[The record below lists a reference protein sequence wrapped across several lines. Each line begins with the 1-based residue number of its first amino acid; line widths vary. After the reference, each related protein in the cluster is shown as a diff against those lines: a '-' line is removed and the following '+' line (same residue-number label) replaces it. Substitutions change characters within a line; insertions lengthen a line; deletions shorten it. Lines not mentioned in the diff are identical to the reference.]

1 MNIETKSRLN
11 LVHPKYLFLTL
22 DNNINYLKNPLQL
35 MVILNKPQFVELILK
50 NEEIFGKVTWDEI
63 KVVLYL
69 SSILY
74 KTEARELLEEW
85 LVSKMNDSG
94 QIDLLYEVEKSIINN
109 SDRIDRIASKYLITK
124 IKHLENE
131 KKYFKNRA
139 MVYYK

>member
-1 MNIETKSRLN
+1 
-11 LVHPKYLFLTL
+11 
-22 DNNINYLKNPLQL
+22 

-74 KTEARELLEEW
+74 KTEARELLEEC

-94 QIDLLYEVEKSIINN
+94 QIDLLYEVEKSMLNN

>member
-85 LVSKMNDSG
+85 LVSMNDSG
-94 QIDLLYEVEKSIINN
+94 QIDLLYEVEKSMLNN

>member
-22 DNNINYLKNPLQL
+22 DNNIDYLKNPLQL

-131 KKYFKNRA
+131 QKYFKNRA
-139 MVYYK
+139 MAYK

>member
-22 DNNINYLKNPLQL
+22 DNNIDYLKNPLQL

-74 KTEARELLEEW
+74 KTEARELLEEC

-94 QIDLLYEVEKSIINN
+94 QIDLLYEVEKSMLNN